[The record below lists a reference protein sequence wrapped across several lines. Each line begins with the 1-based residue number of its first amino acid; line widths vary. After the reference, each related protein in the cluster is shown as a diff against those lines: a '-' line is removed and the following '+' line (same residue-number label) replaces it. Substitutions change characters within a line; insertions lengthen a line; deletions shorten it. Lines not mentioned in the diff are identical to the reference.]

1 MGLTGKQKAVEKA
14 NRLFEERELIKKGVI
29 NESKGV
35 QVGTPI
41 VTLNSKMKGTIIGIQ
56 YIVELNNGETVALKE
71 GDFYNDSDPDLPF

>member
-14 NRLFEERELIKKGVI
+14 NKLFEERELIKKGVI

-56 YIVELNNGETVALKE
+56 YIVELKNGETVALKE